1 MIPKDVGG
9 ITVTAGE
16 EDLISNQTF
25 LQQNCIQQSW
35 VFLQVPEHIVLLLFA
50 RHCNLVLFWS

>member
-16 EDLISNQTF
+16 ENLISNQTF
-25 LQQNCIQQSW
+25 LQQNCIQQS
-35 VFLQVPEHIVLLLFA
+35 
-50 RHCNLVLFWS
+50 